1 MSGTPR
7 LALPFLS
14 PGQAQKEF
22 THNEALQ
29 TLDFL
34 IAGAVEE
41 APRPDP
47 PATPTVGA
55 CYIVGDSAT
64 GAWAGKSQAVAGY
77 STGGWRLIAPLD
89 GMSAYVKASKIWI
102 SYQSGSWELG
112 AVRGLKVMINGEQ
125 IIGSRGVAIASPAG
139 GSTVDAEA
147 RSSID
152 QILAALRTHGLIES

>member
-34 IAGAVEE
+34 VAGAVEE
-41 APRPDP
+41 PPRSDP
-47 PATPTVGA
+47 PADPVVGA
-55 CYIVGDSAT
+55 CYIVAASPI
-64 GAWAGKSQAVAGY
+64 GAWADQTNALAGY
-77 STGGWRLIAPLD
+77 SAGGWRFTAALE
-89 GMSAYVKASKIWI
+89 GMSVIVKSIGVHALFR
-102 SYQSGSWELG
+102 SGSWELG
-112 AVRGLKVMINGEQ
+112 AVRGSSLIVGGAQ
-125 IIGSRGVAIASPAG
+125 VVGPRAGAIASPAG

-147 RSSID
+147 RSCID
-152 QILAALRTHGLIES
+152 LILAALRTHGLIET

>member
-34 IAGAVEE
+34 VAVAVEE
-41 APRPDP
+41 PPRQDP
-47 PATPTVGA
+47 PPSPTVGA
-55 CYIVGDSAT
+55 CYIVGDSPT
-64 GAWAGKSQAVAGY
+64 GVWTGKSQAVAGY
-77 STGGWRLIAPLD
+77 STGGWRFIAPLE
-89 GMSAYVKASKIWI
+89 GMTAYVKASGIWI
-102 SYQSGSWELG
+102 NYRSGSWELG
-112 AVRGLKVMINGEQ
+112 AVRASKVMINGQ
-125 IIGSRGVAIASPAG
+125 QVIGSRASAIASPAG
-139 GSTVDAEA
+139 GSTVDTEA
-147 RSSID
+147 RGSID

>member
-34 IAGAVEE
+34 VAGAVEE

-77 STGGWRLIAPLD
+77 STGGWRFIAPLE
-89 GMSAYVKASKIWI
+89 GMTAYVKDRGIWAN
-102 SYQSGSWELG
+102 YRSGAWELG
-112 AVRGLKVMINGEQ
+112 TMRGSSVVVDGQ
-125 IIGSRGVAIASPAG
+125 QVVGGRTSTIASATG
-139 GSTVDAEA
+139 GTMVDTEA
-147 RSSID
+147 RAVID
-152 QILAALRTHGLIES
+152 QIFVALRTHGLIES